1 MTPEERQL
9 VADLFDRL
17 AELEDNPRDSDAER
31 TIKDGLSRAPHA
43 VYALVQ
49 TVLVQDEA
57 LREADAH
64 IQDLEAALNQGGQP
78 QQQQGGFLDSMRDSI
93 FGRRDEPQ
101 QPQAGARWN
110 SGSVPSVSR
119 GDSPMGVP
127 PGFRSG
133 TGEPPSG
140 NYAAPPQQQ
149 APQARGGSFLGT
161 AAAAA
166 AGMIGGSIL
175 LDGVRSAL
183 GSKAGT
189 ASASPSALGNTNETA
204 SPWGSAS
211 SSGDL
216 SRDAGLGD
224 IGETR
229 TASYDNASDRGGL
242 FDSPVGGNDDHSMMD
257 QFADND
263 DDGGG
268 FDLGDTDFS

>member
-17 AELEDNPRDSDAER
+17 AELEQNPRDPDADR
-31 TIKDGLSRAPHA
+31 LIKNGLARAPHA

-64 IQDLEAALNQGGQP
+64 IQELEAALNQGNQP
-78 QQQQGGFLDSMRDSI
+78 QQQQGGFLDNMRDSI
-93 FGRRDEPQ
+93 FGRREEPQ
-101 QPQAGARWN
+101 APPAGKWN
-110 SGSVPSVSR
+110 SGGSVPSVGR

-127 PGFRSG
+127 PAFRTG
-133 TGEPPSG
+133 AGEPPSG
-140 NYAAPPQQQ
+140 NYAAPPQA
-149 APQARGGSFLGT
+149 APPSRGGSFLGT

-166 AGMIGGSIL
+166 AGVVGGSLL

-189 ASASPSALGNTNETA
+189 ASAAPAALGNSGDTAA
-204 SPWGSAS
+204 SPWGTGS
-211 SSGDL
+211 SSDDL
-216 SRDAGLGD
+216 SRDAGLSD

-229 TASYDNASDRGGL
+229 TAAYDNSSDRGGP
-242 FDSPVGGNDDHSMMD
+242 FDHDD
-257 QFADND
+257 QRRR
-263 DDGGG
+263 
-268 FDLGDTDFS
+268 